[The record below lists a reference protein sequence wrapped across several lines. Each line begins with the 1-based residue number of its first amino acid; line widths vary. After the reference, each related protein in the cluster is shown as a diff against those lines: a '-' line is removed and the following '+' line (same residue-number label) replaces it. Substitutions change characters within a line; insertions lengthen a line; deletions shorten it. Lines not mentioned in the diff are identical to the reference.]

1 MKSKRILAMILS
13 GMMVLSMAAC
23 GSDSSSSSSSSGS
36 SDDSATTADTSAA
49 DTASDDA
56 SSDDATASS
65 TDFTWNGQ
73 KEVWAILP
81 TTGVPG
87 LLVHADSM
95 GYVMDKYGFTYVAK
109 DASTSS
115 EIQLV
120 EDAIA
125 AGNVGCLMI
134 ATSDQAA
141 LEDVAGQAA
150 DAGIAIVYLGAQPKG
165 YDIAGYV
172 ATKYSITGMAAVQ
185 AAEDWVQ
192 QRVAEGGDIPTN
204 SDGKYEVAL
213 DTYYDIEDG
222 VYRSNAMYGTADAS
236 ELFEVISSTQAY
248 GSAPQTD
255 AYNNA
260 STVLQAHPDCRIFIA
275 YEPDEAIGIS
285 SYLEQ
290 YAADNSLDLA
300 DFCVIPC
307 YSQDDTFMS
316 MYSDA
321 EADHSASAVKGYS
334 TYGGDSLAAEADF
347 ADFESSGYSN
357 TGMSFSTT
365 GGTLAAILLGVCGEG
380 DYTWDF
386 GTGYFDDITA
396 VNVYGYSYLWTY
408 EDENPCENYEV
419 GEALYE

>member
-1 MKSKRILAMILS
+1 MKAKRVLALILS
-13 GMMVLSMAAC
+13 GAMLFSMAAC
-23 GSDSSSSSSSSGS
+23 GSSTD
-36 SDDSATTADTSAA
+36 
-49 DTASDDA
+49 
-56 SSDDATASS
+56 SSDDAAKTDDTTSAEAESDASDDTAS
-65 TDFTWNGQ
+65 TADFEWNGE

-95 GYVMDKYGFTYVAK
+95 GYVMQNYGFNYVAK

-141 LEDVAGQAA
+141 LEDVAADAA
-150 DAGIAIVYLGAQPKG
+150 AAGIAIVYLGAQPKG

-185 AAEDWVQ
+185 AAEDWVEK
-192 QRVAEGGDIPTN
+192 RVADGGDIPTN
-204 SDGKYEVAL
+204 ADGKYEIAL

-222 VYRSNAMYGTADAS
+222 VYRSNAMYGTAEESDV
-236 ELFEVISSTQAY
+236 FEVVSSTQAY
-248 GSAPQTD
+248 GDAPQTD

-260 STVLQAHPDCRIFIA
+260 ATVLSANPDCRIFIA
-275 YEPDEAIGIS
+275 YEPDEAIGIA
-285 SYLEQ
+285 SYLET
-290 YAADNSLDLA
+290 YAADNGLDLA

-316 MYSDA
+316 MYADA
-321 EADHSASAVKGYS
+321 QADASSSAIKGYS
-334 TYGGDSLAAEADF
+334 TYGGDSLADAADF
-347 ADFESSGYSN
+347 DGFEDSGFSN

-380 DYTWDF
+380 SYSWDF

-396 VNVYGYSYLWTY
+396 TNVYDYSYLWTY
-408 EDENPCENYEV
+408 EDENPCEAYEV
-419 GEALYE
+419 SEALYE

>member
-1 MKSKRILAMILS
+1 MKAKRVLALILS
-13 GMMVLSMAAC
+13 GAMLCSLAAC
-23 GSDSSSSSSSSGS
+23 GSSSSDS
-36 SDDSATTADTSAA
+36 SDDASKTTADTSAEA
-49 DTASDDA
+49 ESDSSSA
-56 SSDDATASS
+56 SSG
-65 TDFTWNGQ
+65 DFTWNGQ

-95 GYVMDKYGFTYVAK
+95 GYVMENYGFTYVAK

-141 LEDVAGQAA
+141 LEDIAGEAA
-150 DAGIAIVYLGAQPKG
+150 EAGIAIVYLGAQPKG

-185 AAEDWVQ
+185 AAEDWVE

-204 SDGKYEVAL
+204 ADGKYEVAL

-236 ELFEVISSTQAY
+236 DIFEVVSSTQAY
-248 GSAPQTD
+248 GDAPQTD

-260 STVLQAHPDCRIFIA
+260 ATVLAANPDCRIFIA
-275 YEPDEAIGIS
+275 YEPDEAIGIA
-285 SYLEQ
+285 SYLET
-290 YAADNSLDLA
+290 YAADNNLDLA
-300 DFCVIPC
+300 DFCVMPC

-316 MYSDA
+316 MYADAESDA
-321 EADHSASAVKGYS
+321 SASAIKGYS
-334 TYGGDSLAAEADF
+334 TYGGDSLADAADYEG
-347 ADFESSGYSN
+347 FEDSGYSN

-380 DYTWDF
+380 DYSWDF

-396 VNVYGYSYLWTY
+396 VNIYGYSYLWTY
-408 EDENPCENYEV
+408 EDENPCEDYEV
-419 GEALYE
+419 SEALYE